1 MFGTN
6 LNRTR
11 ALWLVAFFL
20 FSSSWQFTL
29 FLCFGRMTL
38 PSLILGL
45 EIREL
50 VYGIRLE
57 LISWEGIL
65 LLG

>member
-1 MFGTN
+1 MFGIN

-11 ALWLVAFFL
+11 ALWLVEFFL
-20 FSSSWQFTL
+20 FSSSWQFIL
-29 FLCFGRMTL
+29 FPCFGLMMPPT
-38 PSLILGL
+38 LILGL

-50 VYGIRLE
+50 VYGIRSE
-57 LISWEGIL
+57 QISWEGTL